1 MLAAFNVN
9 YISIFHQDV
18 VTEVKDIVDLVVRVN
33 FKRLMTIFNVILV
46 CNAAVSHLVEEAVSS
61 NGAAKTQRG
70 FIVNKNVGTRTK
82 GK

>member
-1 MLAAFNVN
+1 MLAVFNVN

-61 NGAAKTQRG
+61 NGAAKTQRR